1 MFEKSFLSMIHLTS
15 DKSQI
20 RSKQLSLIFGVVG
33 GQENVHPWPRW
44 KSIVFT
50 WPIPSAGLQLGFS
63 SRETAEIPK
72 VIGRVFQHLYF
83 SFHTSYT
90 PQFMKWTA
98 RKSGSVV
105 KPPALSHVSLRN
117 PLVSVYPDFHLL
129 PGPNGQVSWEDK
141 GVWEELLE
149 STPCSEES
157 THFTISPSSSCCL
170 DSSLLPSN
178 RWSLHLNGPSLL
190 RWTEVLVCCRLLP
203 VTCNNR

>member
-1 MFEKSFLSMIHLTS
+1 
-15 DKSQI
+15 
-20 RSKQLSLIFGVVG
+20 
-33 GQENVHPWPRW
+33 
-44 KSIVFT
+44 
-50 WPIPSAGLQLGFS
+50 
-63 SRETAEIPK
+63 
-72 VIGRVFQHLYF
+72 
-83 SFHTSYT
+83 
-90 PQFMKWTA
+90 MKWTA

-105 KPPALSHVSLRN
+105 KPPALSHVSFRN

-178 RWSLHLNGPSLL
+178 RWSLHLKGPFLL
-190 RWTEVLVCCRLLP
+190 CWTEVLVCCRLLP
-203 VTCNNR
+203 VTCNNRYILNCNHDHAMKEKKKNRQGAIVRGNFRSLWFIKSTVFCRSHCNLSLVDQALSAWTECWWKNQQLNIYCHFTHQSSSWNK